1 MSLIPERNSSG
12 ARAKSL
18 PQMLMGLFL
27 GIGIGLPVWG
37 QSDPQQ
43 AGQLEAVSWDGL
55 PSLTEATGESWNLDR
70 FADRKILVVCFLGVE
85 CPLAKEYAA
94 VLGQMADRYKDQGV
108 AFLGVDSNDQD
119 SLQELAAFAR
129 RHAIGFPT
137 VKDLKQQWADR
148 LGATRTPEVCVLDS
162 QRRLVYRG
170 RIDDRLGVGYRKPQ
184 ADHQDLQE
192 AIDQLLQAGQTSVA
206 WNEPAGCTIGRRRAG
221 QPDLEVDYYR
231 HIQPILQE
239 QCVDCHRQGQIG
251 PMALESYDDAAN
263 WSEMIWEVVRDQRMP
278 PWHASPDH
286 GSFANARGLS
296 PTQMELLERW
306 VKGGLVEGDRSLDR
320 PLPSKVAGWQ
330 MDRQPDLELTIQPK
344 PFSVPATGDVRYQ
357 YFVVDP
363 KIDQEKWVEAAEIL
377 PGNLSVVHHV
387 LVFAKPKGSRLDA
400 GGARG
405 FLFAYVP
412 GSRVIPLPKGMAKR
426 LPADSELV
434 FQVHYT
440 PVGTA
445 QTDQSRL
452 GIWFTEESSVTH
464 EVLTTSAVQM
474 QLNIPPGDSQYQ
486 VEATIP
492 ESLPKCELISM
503 SPHMHLRGKSYRY
516 WAHYPDGTREI
527 LLDIPHYDFN
537 WQTEYRLSDLKE
549 LPEGTK
555 IHCEATFDNSAG
567 NLNNPDP
574 SQWVHWG
581 DQTYEEMM
589 IGYFHVA
596 VPREEASRAKRQM
609 NRRGGGGARGGAAVA
624 KMIFQQLDQD
634 RDGRVAIDQVPPR
647 LQEAAKRLDRN
658 RDGILERS
666 ELP

>member
-1 MSLIPERNSSG
+1 
-12 ARAKSL
+12 
-18 PQMLMGLFL
+18 
-27 GIGIGLPVWG
+27 VWG
-37 QSDPQQ
+37 QSEPQQ
-43 AGQLEAVSWDGL
+43 AGKLEAVSWDGL
-55 PSLTEATGESWNLDR
+55 PSLTDATGESWNLEA
-70 FADRKILVVCFLGVE
+70 FADSKILVVCFLGVE
-85 CPLAKEYAA
+85 CPLAKEYAT
-94 VLGQMADRYKDQGV
+94 VLGRLAERYKDQGV

-119 SLQELAAFAR
+119 TLQELAAFGR
-129 RHAIGFPT
+129 RHAVGFPM

-148 LGATRTPEVCVLDS
+148 LGATRTPEVCVLDA

-184 ADHQDLQE
+184 ADQQDLRD
-192 AIDQLLQAGQTSVA
+192 AIDQLLLSGETSVA
-206 WNEPAGCTIGRRRAG
+206 WSQPAGCAIGRRRIG

-251 PMALESYDDAAN
+251 PMALESYDDAAS

-278 PWHASPDH
+278 PWHANPDH

-296 PTQMELLERW
+296 PKQMELLERW

-330 MDRQPDLELTIQPK
+330 MDRQPDLELTIQSK
-344 PFSVPATGDVRYQ
+344 PFSVPASGDVRYQ

-377 PGNLSVVHHV
+377 PGNLAVVHHV

-400 GGARG
+400 EGIRG

-452 GIWFTEESSVTH
+452 GIWFAEESSVTH
-464 EVLTTSAVQM
+464 EVLTTSAVQW

-486 VEATIP
+486 VEATLY

-516 WAHYPDGTREI
+516 WALFPDGTREI

-537 WQTEYRLSDLKE
+537 WQTEYRLSDLMQ

-596 VPREEASRAKRQM
+596 VPIEEASQAKRQM
-609 NRRGGGGARGGAAVA
+609 NRRGGGAARGGPAVA

-634 RDGRVAIDQVPPR
+634 RDGKVAIDQVPPR
-647 LQEAAKRLDRN
+647 LQQAAKRLDKN
-658 RDGILERS
+658 GDGILERS